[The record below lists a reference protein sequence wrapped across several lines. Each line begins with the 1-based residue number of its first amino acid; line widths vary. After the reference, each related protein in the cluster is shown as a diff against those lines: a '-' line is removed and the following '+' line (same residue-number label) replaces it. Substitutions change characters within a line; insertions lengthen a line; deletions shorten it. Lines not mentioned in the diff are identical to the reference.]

1 MKERKYWLKDI
12 MVKEGV
18 SEKEVVSKLIEEI
31 GGEILLEML
40 SKKYKEL
47 VIKVIIR

>member
-1 MKERKYWLKDI
+1 MNKNKYWLKDI

-31 GGEILLEML
+31 GGELLLEML
-40 SKKYKEL
+40 SKKYREL
-47 VIKVIIR
+47 IIKSNN

>member
-1 MKERKYWLKDI
+1 MKESKFWLKDI

-31 GGEILLEML
+31 GGELLLEML

-47 VIKVIIR
+47 VIKNNN

>member
-1 MKERKYWLKDI
+1 MKESKYWLKDI

-18 SEKEVVSKLIEEI
+18 SERKVIEKLIEEI
-31 GGEILLEML
+31 GGEILLEIL

-47 VIKVIIR
+47 VINSNK

>member
-1 MKERKYWLKDI
+1 MKESKFWLKDI

-18 SEKEVVSKLIEEI
+18 SEKEVVSGLIEEI

-40 SKKYKEL
+40 SKKYKDL
-47 VIKVIIR
+47 VIKSNN

>member
-1 MKERKYWLKDI
+1 MKESKYWLRDI

-18 SEKEVVSKLIEEI
+18 SEKEVVSGLIEEI

-40 SKKYKEL
+40 SKKYKDL
-47 VIKVIIR
+47 VIKSNN

>member
-1 MKERKYWLKDI
+1 MKENKFWLKDI

-47 VIKVIIR
+47 VIKSNN